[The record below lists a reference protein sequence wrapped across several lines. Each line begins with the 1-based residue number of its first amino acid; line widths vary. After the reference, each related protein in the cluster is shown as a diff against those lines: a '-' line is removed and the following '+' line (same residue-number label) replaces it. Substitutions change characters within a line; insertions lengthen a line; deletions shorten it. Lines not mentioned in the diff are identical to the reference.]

1 MKNFKNAFDWDINQ
15 TPIYD
20 QYGNVIKGYKEVA
33 RKGVD
38 NSDNDGTIA
47 VMKNTYTPIS
57 TKLFTEFVETIARNI
72 GAEIAGY
79 TDWGNG
85 STMGGTRQVITA
97 QMQLTEA
104 LSIGGSKIEGYLTI
118 GTGFDGQRSFYV
130 GHTNQYLRCSNQWGS
145 IIADMTARLTKNVL
159 LRVEDII
166 ENISLYTEY
175 EKELYK
181 NFVKFQDVKIDERLI
196 QECIG
201 RVAGLTDEERLMT
214 TKERHE
220 LLSSQK
226 LNKIDEI
233 SASVRGE
240 VAELGPNA
248 WALFNGITHYTTHIM
263 NSRTQES
270 FGNLFGAKQAANQK
284 AYDFGME
291 LVEA

>member
-33 RKGVD
+33 RKGID

-181 NFVKFQDVKIDERLI
+181 NFVKFQDVKIDERII
-196 QECIG
+196 QECIA
-201 RVAGLTDEERLMT
+201 RIAGLTEEERTMT
-214 TKERHE
+214 LSEREEE
-220 LLSSQK
+220 LSKQKISKMIDIESS
-226 LNKIDEI
+226 L
-233 SASVRGE
+233 RGE

-248 WALFNGITHYTTHIM
+248 WALFNGVTHYTTHVM
-263 NSRTQES
+263 KARTQES

-291 LVEA
+291 LIEA